1 MLKIIIKINLNFK
14 IDFINKIFF
23 YQMNKKFKNK
33 NYMIKM
39 KNKIKILNIIKITLT
54 NYNSSKLELKQT
66 LKLKK
71 IQKDL

>member
-1 MLKIIIKINLNFK
+1 
-14 IDFINKIFF
+14 
-23 YQMNKKFKNK
+23 MNKKFKNK